1 MRSRRRRGRISYIV
15 RAIVI
20 SDPSRSRRRRA
31 WPSARSVLASRARAP
46 GRAQPLLGSVSRT
59 LSHPSSPSGPE
70 QDSQGQSARIPFASR
85 ALRPALLSCSQ
96 TSNVRCL
103 TRLPIVRPSIQSA
116 RPGLDARQNAT
127 ISLDADSVPSHT
139 LPFRHIASSH
149 SPTWAIPSIFPRP
162 SPIDAAAFFF
172 VNVPNL
178 PPGPFSRAIHPTYQ
192 FLRVSRKSST
202 LLLHTSLCP
211 ILLRA
216 RPEVVRTAAV
226 TPALRPS

>member
-1 MRSRRRRGRISYIV
+1 MAPP
-15 RAIVI
+15 RA
-20 SDPSRSRRRRA
+20 RC
-31 WPSARSVLASRARAP
+31 WASRARAP

-59 LSHPSSPSGPE
+59 LSHPSSSSGPE
-70 QDSQGQSARIPFASR
+70 QDGLGQSARIPFASR
-85 ALRPALLSCSQ
+85 ALRPALLSCLQ

-149 SPTWAIPSIFPRP
+149 SPTWAIPSIFPQP
-162 SPIDAAAFFF
+162 SLIDTAAFFA
-172 VNVPNL
+172 NVPNL

-192 FLRVSRKSST
+192 VLRVSRKSST